1 MAYDN
6 PRVTLEKGLMD
17 DMWQVELFSG
27 AERAA
32 VERRMHA
39 HAARELKSLLDDAE
53 KMKGRTAEDRDAI
66 AEHGEF
72 LYFMADEGGSKYLY
86 ELNHYFKDLER
97 LARINGHKTRGFD
110 SAKFWHTLMPKAL
123 SAIVSDPH
131 NALAAV
137 SQATATVIE
146 PPYEGETE
154 VWEGMK
160 NAINSILTLHDT
172 RYANIAA
179 DIKRSA
185 GAKAAAG
192 IVKKAASAGEGAGG
206 RIVKKAA
213 SAVDAGH
220 GGVSATK
227 VTHSAAER
235 AAPFMDKVFKDTRY
249 PEQSLNPYPIH
260 DKLPTLDAPWEWKW
274 DDATN
279 QPFEFNRDT
288 KRPAPHWPT
297 SLSYLA
303 WRMNE
308 VEVQTSRRE
317 NRLITQFA
325 YPMDGDGV
333 WVIVARPTTRNADG
347 SGIGGGSWKFTTPG
361 KGASEMLSDVEHTV
375 AMIKLDDF
383 KQRMSLLTRT
393 DASRSGAAHPAAAAS
408 ITLDRTGIHDWSGA
422 DSARRV
428 AETIPDH
435 LHDDLRRNLENL
447 CKQQKTLLR
456 SLNTPQGVVESERNR
471 DLRANEIKRLTGLIK
486 QIDPTDFL
494 ERREAQERR
503 REAQERRREA
513 QERRGDAAA
522 SEDMLRSAAASGDP
536 AMAVRAKPYNKIWDP
551 VTGAWLS
558 VRTQEG
564 KNLLRM
570 YADISNP

>member
-1 MAYDN
+1 
-6 PRVTLEKGLMD
+6 
-17 DMWQVELFSG
+17 
-27 AERAA
+27 
-32 VERRMHA
+32 
-39 HAARELKSLLDDAE
+39 
-53 KMKGRTAEDRDAI
+53 MKGRTAEDRDAI

-72 LYFMADEGGSKYLY
+72 LYFMADEGGSKYLD
-86 ELNHYFKDLER
+86 ELNHYFKDLEKF
-97 LARINGHKTRGFD
+97 ARINERKTRGFD
-110 SAKFWHTLMPKAL
+110 SAKFWHMLMPKAL
-123 SAIVSDPH
+123 SAIVSDPR

-160 NAINSILTLHDT
+160 NAINSILNLYDT
-172 RYANIAA
+172 HYANTVTA
-179 DIKRSA
+179 IKRSV

-192 IVKKAASAGEGAGG
+192 IVKKAAS
-206 RIVKKAA
+206 V
-213 SAVDAGH
+213 VDAGH

-235 AAPFMDKVFKDTRY
+235 APPFMDKVFKDTRY
-249 PEQSLNPYPIH
+249 PEQPLNPYPIH
-260 DKLPTLDAPWEWKW
+260 DKLPTLNAPWEWKW

-279 QPFEFNRDT
+279 QPFEFNSDT

-347 SGIGGGSWKFTTPG
+347 NRIGGGSWKFTTPG
-361 KGASEMLSDVEHTV
+361 KGESEMLSDMEHEA

-383 KQRMSLLTRT
+383 KQRMSLPTRT
-393 DASRSGAAHPAAAAS
+393 DASRSGAAHPAAATASAHAAS
-408 ITLDRTGIHDWSGA
+408 IALDGTRIHDWSY
-422 DSARRV
+422 DPSHSLSVHSARSV
-428 AETIPDH
+428 AETNPDH
-435 LHDDLRRNLENL
+435 LHNDLRHNLENL
-447 CKQQKTLLR
+447 CKQQKILLR
-456 SLNTPQGVVESERNR
+456 SLNTPRGVVESERNR

-503 REAQERRREA
+503 
-513 QERRGDAAA
+513 GGAAA

-536 AMAVRAKPYNKIWDP
+536 AMAVRDPPYNKIWDP

-564 KNLLRM
+564 KDLLRM